1 MDSCANIVFTKTPIN
16 DFTYFITDFAAVTQY
31 GPWTT
36 SIPAC
41 GSLTYSVTLADG
53 TTPLSYPL
61 TTNTV
66 AKTITTYTDDILYT
80 ETLYTVQVRA

>member
-1 MDSCANIVFTKTPIN
+1 MDSCASIVFNKIPIN
-16 DFTYFITDFAAVTQY
+16 DFTYFITDFPEVTTY

-61 TTNTV
+61 NTNAA
-66 AKTITTYTDDILYT
+66 AKTIITYTNDILYT
-80 ETLYTVQVRA
+80 ETLYTV